1 MEVMETSRE
10 LNRREVNRVQ
20 YGKEDETQKAVK
32 LTMRERRFI
41 EFASVEYDGQLYMT
55 PQDFLD
61 SVVEPEPRPRLKRRV
76 LSDKE
81 LEVTRETIPS
91 LSHGNPHMF
100 RNLRDK
106 AWYRFPKIGLWKTI
120 SITRSHHVE
129 VATHRDPDMRPSGA
143 SYWRYLYQRAHPP
156 VVCTDWH
163 PGRLRSTDPRI
174 SPDASPARGPPETP
188 MHDEIDSGRNEC
200 RRRAV
205 RMTYEA
211 WSCRELIYFAPT
223 RKGMVGEM
231 PGTLWGVSNVVRSY
245 LIPDAV
251 CGDLLRL
258 DHGLTRLSVE
268 ISTGPYPWSR
278 RKQNQEGPVRI
289 RRLLGGN
296 LKHRDLDDETKRA
309 LKHIMLPNE
318 KIIHKPKL
326 RNAREENEKNQLF
339 PHSYME
345 KVFSHAWRGRHGA
358 ESKEKL
364 TEKQTTPEEIQEQY
378 IDDEQVAIIMKD
390 IEGLQ
395 RRHAVDTTLMIHFFG
410 KDGTNQL
417 KYEDFKCFMENLQ
430 HEVLELEFHEFSKG
444 RETISEL
451 DFAKIL
457 LRYTH
462 LDTDEYD
469 KYLDRILIN
478 ADLQIGITFEEFR
491 RFYQFLNNLDD
502 FSIAMRI
509 YTLADQPIS
518 KDEFQRAVKFCTG
531 SVLSDHIIDT
541 VFALFDEDGDGQ
553 LSYKEFIAI
562 MKDRL
567 HRGFKVLVEKLV
579 SFIFKRI
586 MLGFSFHTSVNSIED
601 CKPGRRSKSTEGYG
615 RFGKDIGS
623 GDDRR
628 ATVLGLGGNG
638 ERPVSRVVRSVRR
651 KCRGGTSAREAV
663 SRETEANWFDSRAPR
678 SNLTLTVLVGL
689 AVFTCQFV
697 QPYLRT
703 VGRCAT
709 CAMGMMGMFKW
720 LRKRRCNRFPC
731 STRLASSRAMTI
743 CYAAINASAIADV
756 IALLIE
762 FIAQALDYSSLLVS
776 QTRYLQAGP
785 SHRSEVP
792 VMVVNDNDSR
802 LLGSA
807 GSKRWSDEDCPKK
820 LRD

>member
-1 MEVMETSRE
+1 
-10 LNRREVNRVQ
+10 
-20 YGKEDETQKAVK
+20 
-32 LTMRERRFI
+32 MRERRFI

-106 AWYRFPKIGLWKTI
+106 GIISYTEYLFLLSILTKPKSGFRIAFNMFDTDGNERVDKTEFL
-120 SITRSHHVE
+120 V
-129 VATHRDPDMRPSGA
+129 
-143 SYWRYLYQRAHPP
+143 
-156 VVCTDWH
+156 
-163 PGRLRSTDPRI
+163 
-174 SPDASPARGPPETP
+174 
-188 MHDEIDSGRNEC
+188 
-200 RRRAV
+200 
-205 RMTYEA
+205 
-211 WSCRELIYFAPT
+211 
-223 RKGMVGEM
+223 
-231 PGTLWGVSNVVRSY
+231 
-245 LIPDAV
+245 
-251 CGDLLRL
+251 
-258 DHGLTRLSVE
+258 
-268 ISTGPYPWSR
+268 
-278 RKQNQEGPVRI
+278 I

-309 LKHIMLPNE
+309 
-318 KIIHKPKL
+318 
-326 RNAREENEKNQLF
+326 
-339 PHSYME
+339 ME

-378 IDDEQVAIIMKD
+378 IDDEQ
-390 IEGLQ
+390 GLQ

-567 HRGFKVLVEKLV
+567 HRGFK
-579 SFIFKRI
+579 SQQ
-586 MLGFSFHTSVNSIED
+586 
-601 CKPGRRSKSTEGYG
+601 
-615 RFGKDIGS
+615 
-623 GDDRR
+623 
-628 ATVLGLGGNG
+628 
-638 ERPVSRVVRSVRR
+638 RR
-651 KCRGGTSAREAV
+651 KH
-663 SRETEANWFDSRAPR
+663 
-678 SNLTLTVLVGL
+678 
-689 AVFTCQFV
+689 
-697 QPYLRT
+697 
-703 VGRCAT
+703 
-709 CAMGMMGMFKW
+709 
-720 LRKRRCNRFPC
+720 
-731 STRLASSRAMTI
+731 
-743 CYAAINASAIADV
+743 
-756 IALLIE
+756 
-762 FIAQALDYSSLLVS
+762 
-776 QTRYLQAGP
+776 LQAFTSCVRQEMK
-785 SHRSEVP
+785 SH
-792 VMVVNDNDSR
+792 
-802 LLGSA
+802 
-807 GSKRWSDEDCPKK
+807 
-820 LRD
+820 